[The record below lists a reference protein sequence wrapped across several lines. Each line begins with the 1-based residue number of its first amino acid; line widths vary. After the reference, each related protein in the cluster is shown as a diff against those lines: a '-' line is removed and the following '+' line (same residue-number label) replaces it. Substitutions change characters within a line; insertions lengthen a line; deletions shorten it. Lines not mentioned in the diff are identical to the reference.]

1 MTEKEIK
8 KDNMEKWSK
17 KYPKF
22 CEKLKEKGYDSYY
35 KIAVA
40 DAEMLSLKLGIGQ
53 GAAKEL
59 IKQAKD
65 EGGLEM
71 KENME
76 NAVKEAELLI
86 EEVNTILN
94 KAIAKSR
101 DSEGDRRI
109 LRQIRDNNIR
119 TYLKIQELEMRG
131 LL

>member
-22 CEKLKEKGYDSYY
+22 YEKLKEKGYDSYY

-53 GAAKEL
+53 GTAKEL

-109 LRQIRDNNIR
+109 LRQIRDDNIQ
-119 TYLKIQELEMRG
+119 TYLKIQELDMRG